1 MMSKRGNNVMLKKL
15 IMANGKQCAP
25 KEAIQLFHLALPGY
39 QVSAHPYFLVKETKE
54 GG

>member
-1 MMSKRGNNVMLKKL
+1 MMSKRGNNVMLQKL
-15 IMANGKQCAP
+15 IMANGKQCAL
-25 KEAIQLFHLALPGY
+25 KEAVQLFHLALPGY